1 MTMLECR
8 VGLLQDL
15 FPGNC
20 AGFFNVKRN
29 QQTRG
34 WGRTRTVVRALNPGP
49 SDCKAKRLAI
59 TLWGGPFCFYTSY
72 ASFWDD
78 CKCRKLNLG
87 LPVHPSC

>member
-8 VGLLQDL
+8 VGSLQDL
-15 FPGNC
+15 FPGNS

-29 QQTRG
+29 QQKHMGGGGRG
-34 WGRTRTVVRALNPGP
+34 LNPGP

-59 TLWGGPFCFYTSY
+59 TLWDGPFCFYTSY
-72 ASFWDD
+72 ASFWDN